1 MRKSAVDDAARLHD
15 RDRQRIQACAA
26 GNLMTFV
33 PNPLVIPVGFAIG
46 VLITAPLG
54 PINVLCLQRAVERG
68 FWGGVAAGLGVA
80 LGDGLIALLAA
91 LGVNAVSGAVRHH
104 RFAIQS
110 VGGLALV
117 LLAARLFFTEPRINP
132 KQGKA
137 EASLGDFAWDIPQ
150 MFFLTIT
157 NPGAVLGL
165 FAVFSGVGTFV
176 ELETYVDVVTMVAAI
191 MGGSLVSWIGLSELI
206 SSIRHRL
213 DLNKLRLINRVAGVL
228 MFGFGL
234 MLLTEVVM
242 KGPALVPV

>member
-1 MRKSAVDDAARLHD
+1 
-15 RDRQRIQACAA
+15 
-26 GNLMTFV
+26 MTFV
-33 PNPLVIPVGFAIG
+33 PNPLIIPVGIVIG

-54 PINVLCLQRAVERG
+54 PINVLSLQRAVERG

-110 VGGLALV
+110 IGGIV
-117 LLAARLFFTEPRINP
+117 LLLFATRLFFTEPRIDPEKGTDEN
-132 KQGKA
+132 
-137 EASLGDFAWDIPQ
+137 ASLGDFAWDIPQ

-176 ELETYVDVVTMVAAI
+176 ELETHVDVVTMVAAI
-191 MGGSLVSWIGLSELI
+191 MGGSLVSWITLSKLI
-206 SSIRHRL
+206 SGIRHRL
-213 DLNKLRLINRVAGVL
+213 DLNNLRLINRAAGVL

-234 MLLTEVVM
+234 MLLGEVVL
-242 KGPALVPV
+242 KGPALV

>member
-1 MRKSAVDDAARLHD
+1 MRKCAVDHTAWLHD
-15 RDRQRIQACAA
+15 QSCERIQACAA

-33 PNPLVIPVGFAIG
+33 PNPLIIPVGIVIG

-54 PINVLCLQRAVERG
+54 PINVLSLQRAVERG

-110 VGGLALV
+110 IGGVV
-117 LLAARLFFTEPRINP
+117 LLLFATRLFFTEPRIDPEKGSDEN
-132 KQGKA
+132 
-137 EASLGDFAWDIPQ
+137 ASLGDFAWDIPQ

-176 ELETYVDVVTMVAAI
+176 ELETHVDVVTMVAAI
-191 MGGSLVSWIGLSELI
+191 MGGSLVSWITLSKLI
-206 SSIRHRL
+206 SGIRHRL
-213 DLNKLRLINRVAGVL
+213 DLNNLRLINRAAGVL

-234 MLLTEVVM
+234 MLLGEVVL
-242 KGPALVPV
+242 KGPALV

>member
-1 MRKSAVDDAARLHD
+1 
-15 RDRQRIQACAA
+15 
-26 GNLMTFV
+26 MTFV
-33 PNPLVIPVGFAIG
+33 PNPLIIPVGIIIG
-46 VLITAPLG
+46 ILITAPLG

-110 VGGLALV
+110 VGGIV
-117 LLAARLFFTEPRINP
+117 LLLFAARLFFTEPRIDPEKGSDEN
-132 KQGKA
+132 
-137 EASLGDFAWDIPQ
+137 ASLGDFAWDIPQ

-176 ELETYVDVVTMVAAI
+176 ELETHVDVVTMVAAI
-191 MGGSLVSWIGLSELI
+191 MGGSLVSWIILSNLI
-206 SSIRHRL
+206 SGIRHRL
-213 DLNKLRLINRVAGVL
+213 DFNNLRLINRIAGVL

-234 MLLTEVVM
+234 MLLGEVVL
-242 KGPALVPV
+242 KGPALV